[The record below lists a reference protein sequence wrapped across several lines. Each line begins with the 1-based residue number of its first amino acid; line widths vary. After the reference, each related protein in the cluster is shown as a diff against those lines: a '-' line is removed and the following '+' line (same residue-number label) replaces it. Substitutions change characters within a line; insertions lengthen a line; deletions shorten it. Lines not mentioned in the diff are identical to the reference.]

1 MIGVLD
7 YGVGNLSSVTN
18 ALDYLGIA
26 NQIVNSED
34 GFSSSSH
41 LIIPGVGS
49 YARAMENIH
58 SKQYFNLIKEF
69 GNSGKPIL
77 GICLGMQLLSNFGT
91 EPYRVEGL
99 GLIQGNV
106 VLLNEEL
113 GIRIPHVGWNG
124 IKLVNSHPILERVK
138 LEADF
143 YFVHS
148 YYYSDVIKKNIITYT
163 EYGFAFPSIICNAAQ
178 NVIGIQF
185 HPEKSQKQGLQ
196 ILENFSK
203 YTNA

>member
-7 YGVGNLSSVTN
+7 YGMGNLSSVTN
-18 ALDYLGIA
+18 ALDYLGID
-26 NQIVNSED
+26 NQIVNSEE
-34 GFSSSSH
+34 GFSTISH

-49 YARAMENIH
+49 YAKAMENIH
-58 SKQYFNLIKEF
+58 AKHYFNLIQEF

-77 GICLGMQLLSNFGT
+77 GICLGMQLLSTFGT
-91 EPYRVEGL
+91 EPFRTDGL
-99 GLIQGNV
+99 GLIQGEV
-106 VLLNEEL
+106 VQLPKEL

-124 IKLVNSHPILERVK
+124 IKMSNSHPILEDVK
-138 LEADF
+138 LKADF

-148 YYYSDVIKKNIITYT
+148 YYFSQVSEENIVTFT
-163 EYGFAFPSIICNAAQ
+163 DYGFAFPSIVCNSAQ

-196 ILENFSK
+196 ILENFSQ
-203 YTNA
+203 YTHA

>member
-7 YGVGNLSSVTN
+7 YGMGNLSSVTN

-26 NQIVNSED
+26 NQIVNSVD
-34 GFSSSSH
+34 VFSTSSH

-49 YARAMENIH
+49 YAKAIENIRA
-58 SKQYFNLIKEF
+58 KQYFSLIQEF

-77 GICLGMQLLSNFGT
+77 GICLGMQLLSTFGT
-91 EPYRVEGL
+91 EPNHIKGL
-99 GLIQGNV
+99 GLIKGEV
-106 VLLNEEL
+106 VLLPEDL

-124 IKLVNSHPILERVK
+124 IKLTNSHPILEGVK
-138 LEADF
+138 LNADF

-148 YYYSDVIKKNIITYT
+148 YYFSQVSEGNIVTYT
-163 EYGFAFPSIICNAAQ
+163 DYGLAFPSIVCNKER

-196 ILENFSK
+196 ILENFSQISH
-203 YTNA
+203 A

>member
-7 YGVGNLSSVTN
+7 YGMGNLSSVTN
-18 ALDYLGIA
+18 ALDYLGID
-26 NQIVNSED
+26 NQIVNSKE
-34 GFSSSSH
+34 GFSKISH

-49 YARAMENIH
+49 YAKAMENIH
-58 SKQYFNLIKEF
+58 AKDYFSLIQVF

-77 GICLGMQLLSNFGT
+77 GICLGMQLLSSFGT
-91 EPYRVEGL
+91 EPFRTAGL
-99 GLIQGNV
+99 GLIEGEV
-106 VLLNEEL
+106 VQLPEKL

-124 IKLVNSHPILERVK
+124 IRLANSHPILEDVK
-138 LEADF
+138 LKADF

-148 YYYSDVIKKNIITYT
+148 YYFSQVREGNIITFT
-163 EYGFAFPSIICNAAQ
+163 EYGLAFPSIVCNSSQ

-196 ILENFSK
+196 ILENFSQ
-203 YTNA
+203 YTHA

>member
-7 YGVGNLSSVTN
+7 YGMGNLSSVTN

-26 NQIVNSED
+26 NQIVNSVD
-34 GFSSSSH
+34 KFSTSSH

-49 YARAMENIH
+49 YAKAMENIH
-58 SKQYFNLIKEF
+58 AKQYFSLIQEF

-77 GICLGMQLLSNFGT
+77 GICLGMQLLSTCGT
-91 EPYRVEGL
+91 EPNHIKGL
-99 GLIQGNV
+99 GLIEGEV
-106 VLLNEEL
+106 VLLPEHL

-124 IKLVNSHPILERVK
+124 ITLANIHPILEGVK
-138 LEADF
+138 LNADF

-148 YYYSDVIKKNIITYT
+148 YYFSQVIEGNILTYT
-163 EYGFAFPSIICNAAQ
+163 DYGLAFPSIVCNKER

-196 ILENFSK
+196 ILENFSQISH
-203 YTNA
+203 A

>member
-7 YGVGNLSSVTN
+7 YGMGNLSSVTN
-18 ALDYLGIA
+18 ALDYLGID
-26 NQIVNSED
+26 NQIVNSVD
-34 GFSSSSH
+34 GFLTSSH

-58 SKQYFNLIKEF
+58 SKQYFNLIQEF
-69 GNSGKPIL
+69 ANSGKPIL
-77 GICLGMQLLSNFGT
+77 GICLGMQLLSSFGT

-99 GLIQGNV
+99 GLIKGEVV
-106 VLLNEEL
+106 VLPEDLE
-113 GIRIPHVGWNG
+113 IRIPHVGWNG
-124 IKLVNSHPILERVK
+124 IQLINNHPILEGVK
-138 LEADF
+138 LKADF

-148 YYYSDVIKKNIITYT
+148 YYFSQVNEENIVTYT
-163 EYGFAFPSIICNAAQ
+163 DYSFTFPSIVCNKAK

-203 YTNA
+203 ITHA

>member
-7 YGVGNLSSVTN
+7 YGMGNLSSVTN
-18 ALDYLGIA
+18 ALDYLGID

-34 GFSSSSH
+34 GFSTSSH

-49 YARAMENIH
+49 YAKAIENIH
-58 SKQYFNLIKEF
+58 AKHYFSLIREF

-77 GICLGMQLLSNFGT
+77 GICLGMQLLSTLGT
-91 EPYRVEGL
+91 EPYLTKGL
-99 GLIQGNV
+99 GLIEGEV
-106 VLLNEEL
+106 VLLPQEL
-113 GIRIPHVGWNG
+113 GIRIPHMGWNG
-124 IKLVNSHPILERVK
+124 IKLANSHPILDGVK
-138 LEADF
+138 LKADF

-148 YYYSDVIKKNIITYT
+148 YYFSQVMEENIVTYT
-163 EYGFAFPSIICNAAQ
+163 DYGFAFPSIVCNKTQ

-196 ILENFSK
+196 ILENFSQ
-203 YTNA
+203 YTHG